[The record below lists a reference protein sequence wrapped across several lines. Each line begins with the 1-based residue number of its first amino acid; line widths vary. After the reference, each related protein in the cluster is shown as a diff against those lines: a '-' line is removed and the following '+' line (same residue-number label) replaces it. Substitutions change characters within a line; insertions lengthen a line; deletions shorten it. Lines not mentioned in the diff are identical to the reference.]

1 MLRSLKD
8 LQSYAIGATDGPIG
22 EVKDLYFDDHAWVV
36 RYLVV
41 ETGSWLNSR
50 LVLISPMSI
59 REPHWGDRL
68 LKVDI
73 TQDQVR
79 KSPDIDTRKPVSRQH
94 EAEFLDYYGYANYW
108 GGTGMWGD
116 NLYPSALMPGGLAYA
131 TDAQDQATERAA
143 SLRDAHDARARHSH
157 DDPHLRSCQA
167 VSGYHIHASDGDI
180 GHVQDLLVEEDSWAI
195 RYMVVNTSNWWMG
208 HQVLVAPQWVSGV
221 HWSDE
226 TVTVDLS
233 REKIQTAPIYDTTE
247 ALNREREISLYGH
260 YGREGY
266 WTGPAE

>member
-1 MLRSLKD
+1 MLRSMKD

-41 ETGSWLNSR
+41 ETGTWLASR

-59 REPHWGDRL
+59 REPNWGDRL
-68 LKVDI
+68 LKVGI

-94 EAEFLDYYGYANYW
+94 EADFLGYYGYANYW

-116 NLYPSALMPGGLAYA
+116 NLYPSAVVPGSLAYA
-131 TDAQDQATERAA
+131 LDGPGQATERAA
-143 SLRDAHDARARHSH
+143 YARGARASH
-157 DDPHLRSCQA
+157 RRDDPNLRSAQA
-167 VSGYHIHASDGDI
+167 VAGYHIHAIDGEI

-208 HQVLVAPQWVSGV
+208 HLVLVAPQWISGL
-221 HWSDE
+221 HWSE
-226 TVTVDLS
+226 ESVTVDLTL
-233 REKIQTAPIYDTTE
+233 EKIKTAPIYDTTE
-247 ALNREREISLYGH
+247 ALNRQREIGLYGH
-260 YGREGY
+260 YGRAGY
-266 WTGPAE
+266 WVDPAEPG